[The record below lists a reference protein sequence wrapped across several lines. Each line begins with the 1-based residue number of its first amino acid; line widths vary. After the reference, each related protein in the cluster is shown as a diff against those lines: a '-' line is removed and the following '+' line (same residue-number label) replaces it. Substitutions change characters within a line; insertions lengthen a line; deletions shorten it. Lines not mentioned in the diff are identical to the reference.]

1 MDLDGLFGVKGRK
14 RKYISAIN
22 YAPDLL
28 IQQKYMMLPSFPQR
42 RESKLSS
49 NCIAFINIDMSVTGS
64 ATFLL
69 RGTKV
74 AFRDVGMTTLEVH
87 NNQSPTL

>member
-28 IQQKYMMLPSFPQR
+28 IQQVK
-42 RESKLSS
+42 
-49 NCIAFINIDMSVTGS
+49 I
-64 ATFLL
+64 
-69 RGTKV
+69 
-74 AFRDVGMTTLEVH
+74 
-87 NNQSPTL
+87 